1 MAKRADASGQMKPK
15 HPTRPADDA
24 RQHAVRTPARLD
36 QGQARHTGWIRRRTR
51 MPSTFNEVVA
61 QPAARPVNLGSF
73 GPASPC
79 RAAIQPTFA
88 GFRTALVGVAFSQ
101 QPGRKPFG
109 QEPPRPRTIAVMPG
123 GLALPGM

>member
-1 MAKRADASGQMKPK
+1 MANRALE
-15 HPTRPADDA
+15 
-24 RQHAVRTPARLD
+24 RLGKQ
-36 QGQARHTGWIRRRTR
+36 QGMFIDRH
-51 MPSTFNEVVA
+51 EVG
-61 QPAARPVNLGSF
+61 QPAAGPVNLGSL
-73 GPASPC
+73 GPPH
-79 RAAIQPTFA
+79 RAARPYAQPTFA